1 MTEIDLQQRLDEL
14 KLKGTAA
21 FAEYKSSRKS
31 LYNTFA
37 RAYTLWRQCELQP
50 NFLQKEYKKAGITAN
65 KLADNRVNFRP
76 FIRLVFGIS
85 AKTGTDN
92 NKVQHWANVL
102 NALDDDYNER
112 PAYYAA
118 NAEAKLIAHIEQ
130 QGGITEIVKRDADG
144 TADDDEDAPKPS
156 KSKKDLAAIAAAL
169 AKRRIDQLIT
179 QPPKSFAVADK
190 FSRSVSVDKDG
201 LVAFIGKRNAA
212 GKIEIVATSIDPSA
226 LQSVAVHSMRDYAD
240 DIDPSLRT
248 LAEIIHTQ
256 TFPQIGMPSNEAR
269 RKEWRRVVEVH
280 ETTVKAYKDELDK
293 KTGKTV
299 KVHKK
304 LKNPRRLLILGDRGM
319 ILLGRQREHGAAVT
333 TMKPRFKLCGKDI
346 VVLRPSDRVAFED
359 PIVDGTLAIYRATP
373 SDKLTPISNDPK
385 WHYHLLLE
393 NTATNHKRTIY
404 FENYRG
410 ELGKSS
416 TNFQLMFDAKGEFKP
431 TWQFTAD
438 KDWFIELRAQW
449 LDEWF
454 RSLGLHTRI
463 LRSDSKVFEWKITPT
478 KLAIRFEID
487 DDKHADKH
495 STALPKCT
503 MKGAK
508 SKAFLVASMDLA
520 PVLFNL
526 TELALTSK
534 VTVSGDE
541 DAVTFSYSTD
551 MGHFC
556 VALPTYKRIKGKPDA
571 STKHFSKV

>member
-37 RAYTLWRQCELQP
+37 RAYTLWRLCQVQP
-50 NFLQKEYKKAGITAN
+50 DFLPKEYKKAGITAN

-76 FIRLVFGIS
+76 FIRLVFGIT
-85 AKTGTDN
+85 AKTGTEN

-130 QGGITEIVKRDADG
+130 QGGITEIVKKNADE
-144 TADDDEDAPKPS
+144 TADDDEELPKPS
-156 KSKKDLAAIAAAL
+156 KSKKDLAAISAAL

-179 QPPKSFAVADK
+179 QPPKSLAVADK

-201 LVAFIGKRNAA
+201 LVALIGKRNAK
-212 GKIEIVATSIDPSA
+212 GKIEIVATSIDPAA
-226 LQSVAVHSMRDYAD
+226 LQSVALHSMRDYAD
-240 DIDPSLRT
+240 EIDPSLRT

-280 ETTVKAYKDELDK
+280 ETSVSAYKDELDK
-293 KTGKTV
+293 KTGKKV
-299 KVHKK
+299 KVLKK

-319 ILLGRQREHGAAVT
+319 IVLGRQREHGAAVT
-333 TMKPRFKLCGKDI
+333 MMTPSFKLCGKEI

-373 SDKLTPISNDPK
+373 SDKLSPVSNDPK

-393 NTATNHKRTIY
+393 NTATGHKRTIY
-404 FENYRG
+404 FEKYRG
-410 ELGKSS
+410 ELGRSS
-416 TNFQLMFDAKGEFKP
+416 TNFQLMFDATGQFKP

-438 KDWFIELRAQW
+438 KDWFVELRAEW

-454 RSLGLHTRI
+454 KSLGLHTRI

-495 STALPKCT
+495 TTAVPKCT

-508 SKAFLVASMDLA
+508 SKACLVASMDLA
-520 PVLFNL
+520 PVLYNL

-534 VTVSGDE
+534 VTVCGDE
-541 DAVTFSYSTD
+541 HAMVFSYATD
-551 MGHFC
+551 MGEFRIAIPTQSRVKKKF
-556 VALPTYKRIKGKPDA
+556 VASA
-571 STKHFSKV
+571 EHFSKV